1 MEEKVKEILETVLEL
16 TPEQVEA
23 IGVEDDLIAL
33 GLDSLNSIEVIVNLE
48 CEFGIQVD
56 DEDLLLDN
64 IASVHLLMEL
74 IKKYSEK
81 RGFLEGTVH
90 E

>member
-1 MEEKVKEILETVLEL
+1 MEEKVKEILGTVLEL

-64 IASVHLLMEL
+64 IASVHLLVEL
-74 IKKYSEK
+74 LEKYSE
-81 RGFLEGTVH
+81 
-90 E
+90 

>member
-1 MEEKVKEILETVLEL
+1 MEEKIKEILGTVLEL

-74 IKKYSEK
+74 IEKYSE
-81 RGFLEGTVH
+81 
-90 E
+90 

>member
-1 MEEKVKEILETVLEL
+1 MEEKIKEILGTVLEL
-16 TPEQVEA
+16 TPEQIEA

-74 IKKYSEK
+74 IEKYSE
-81 RGFLEGTVH
+81 
-90 E
+90 

>member
-1 MEEKVKEILETVLEL
+1 MEEKVKEILGTVLEL

-74 IKKYSEK
+74 IEKYSE
-81 RGFLEGTVH
+81 
-90 E
+90 

>member
-1 MEEKVKEILETVLEL
+1 MEEKIKEILGTVLEL
-16 TPEQVEA
+16 TPEQIET

-74 IKKYSEK
+74 IEKYSE
-81 RGFLEGTVH
+81 
-90 E
+90 

>member
-1 MEEKVKEILETVLEL
+1 MEEKVKQILGTVLEL

-56 DEDLLLDN
+56 DEDLLMDN

-74 IKKYSEK
+74 IEKYSE
-81 RGFLEGTVH
+81 
-90 E
+90 